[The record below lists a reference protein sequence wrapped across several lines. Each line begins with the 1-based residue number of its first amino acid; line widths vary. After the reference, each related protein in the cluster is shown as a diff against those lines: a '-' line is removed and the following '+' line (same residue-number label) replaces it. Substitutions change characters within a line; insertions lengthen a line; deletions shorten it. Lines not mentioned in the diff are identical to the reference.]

1 MQVLRVERRCRLL
14 EMTTTAWICIDID
27 ARVDLYVISRKV
39 GINELKYVGEGD
51 NQDKQWTSKGIYRYE
66 VEKEDVPVEY
76 STFKCVVVDS
86 TGKGTEALQEIINRD
101 FIYQFSI

>member
-39 GINELKYVGEGD
+39 GINELKY
-51 NQDKQWTSKGIYRYE
+51 GIY
-66 VEKEDVPVEY
+66 
-76 STFKCVVVDS
+76 CV
-86 TGKGTEALQEIINRD
+86 
-101 FIYQFSI
+101 